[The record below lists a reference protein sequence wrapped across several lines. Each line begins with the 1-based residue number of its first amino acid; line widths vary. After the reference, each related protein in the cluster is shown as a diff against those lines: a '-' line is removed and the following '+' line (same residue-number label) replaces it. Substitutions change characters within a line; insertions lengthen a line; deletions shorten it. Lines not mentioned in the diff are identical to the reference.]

1 MQAYLKTLIV
11 NTLFNQ
17 LWVKNIY
24 IIENRS
30 GDKVKNQDLKPCN
43 QNMLSLFKCYYFNKL
58 AMVICCILGTARS
71 SYLKLKSAYIV
82 RITQLFLLIG

>member
-30 GDKVKNQDLKPCN
+30 GDKVKNQDLKPYN
-43 QNMLSLFKCYYFNKL
+43 QNMLS
-58 AMVICCILGTARS
+58 
-71 SYLKLKSAYIV
+71 
-82 RITQLFLLIG
+82 